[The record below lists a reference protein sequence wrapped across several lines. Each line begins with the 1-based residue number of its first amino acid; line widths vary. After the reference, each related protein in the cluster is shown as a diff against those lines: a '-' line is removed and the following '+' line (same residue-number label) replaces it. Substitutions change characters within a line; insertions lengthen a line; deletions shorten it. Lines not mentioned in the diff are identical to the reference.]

1 MSDSLASLDATAQA
15 ELVRSKQA
23 SPRELVDAAIARI
36 QAHNPEL
43 NAVVTTLF
51 DEARAEADGDL
62 PDGPFRGVPFLLK
75 DLDLAAKGV
84 PIHAGLKFMR
94 GNPHVDTEDSFLMQK
109 FRAAGFVTCGRT
121 NTPELGIL
129 PTTEPQ
135 AYGATRNPYDPTRS
149 PGGSSGGSAAA
160 VATGMVPIAH
170 ASDGGGS
177 IRIPASAC
185 GLVGLKPT
193 RGRVSLGPGYGDV
206 DSGLVVVHCVSRSV
220 RDTATLLDCVHG
232 PMPGDPYAAPPP
244 ARPFAQELGA
254 DPGALEIGYSAQK
267 MEPDGTMVDAHE
279 DCLAALE
286 QAADTLRELGHTVTP
301 SHPAA
306 LTDPEYIPKFLA
318 VWSSGV
324 GQALAF
330 WSRNTGRTI
339 GEADVEP
346 TTWALAEMGRHV
358 TGPAYL
364 DAIWWLQRNNR
375 KLASWWHDD
384 GFDLMLT
391 PTLAEPPIE
400 LGQLDAPA
408 GAGIMAMFRAAAY
421 VPFTPPFNVSGQPAI
436 SLPLSRNRGGLPIG
450 IQLVADYAREDLLLR
465 VASQLEAH
473 AGGFDHAATRS

>member
-15 ELVRSKQA
+15 ELVRTNKA

-160 VATGMVPIAH
+160 VASGMVPIAH

-286 QAADTLRELGHTVTP
+286 HAAGTLRELGHTVTP

>member
-1 MSDSLASLDATAQA
+1 
-15 ELVRSKQA
+15 
-23 SPRELVDAAIARI
+23 
-36 QAHNPEL
+36 
-43 NAVVTTLF
+43 
-51 DEARAEADGDL
+51 
-62 PDGPFRGVPFLLK
+62 
-75 DLDLAAKGV
+75 
-84 PIHAGLKFMR
+84 
-94 GNPHVDTEDSFLMQK
+94 
-109 FRAAGFVTCGRT
+109 
-121 NTPELGIL
+121 
-129 PTTEPQ
+129 
-135 AYGATRNPYDPTRS
+135 
-149 PGGSSGGSAAA
+149 
-160 VATGMVPIAH
+160 
-170 ASDGGGS
+170 
-177 IRIPASAC
+177 
-185 GLVGLKPT
+185 
-193 RGRVSLGPGYGDV
+193 VSLGPGYGDV